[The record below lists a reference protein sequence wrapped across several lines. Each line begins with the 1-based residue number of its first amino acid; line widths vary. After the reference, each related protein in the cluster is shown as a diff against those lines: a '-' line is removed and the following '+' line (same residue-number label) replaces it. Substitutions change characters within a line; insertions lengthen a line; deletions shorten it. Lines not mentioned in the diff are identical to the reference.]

1 MAWTLFSVPTTKRAE
16 LDAVLK
22 DDLLSRQSQKLRE
35 AAAVG
40 GPSGAVYVLV
50 EGATDAVRR
59 ADELLAAVGT
69 KLSPSDA
76 EPLYRRFKE
85 EEEAA
90 SSGMGLFFTE
100 E

>member
-40 GPSGAVYVLV
+40 GPSGTVYVLV

-69 KLSPSDA
+69 QLPPSDA

>member
-40 GPSGAVYVLV
+40 GPSGTVYVLV

-69 KLSPSDA
+69 KLPPSDA